1 MTELA
6 LAGRRMQACALPT
19 LKQGV
24 FEGYA
29 SIFDTVDGSGDQ
41 VLRGAFTKSLADRGV
56 ANIRML
62 FQHDPAQPIGTWLDI
77 RQDVKGLYVR
87 GRLSMDVQRSA
98 ELAGLL
104 RDGAIDGL
112 SIGFKTIKARRDQ
125 KTGIRQL
132 LTVDL
137 WEISLVTFPM
147 LTSAR
152 VASLKAHKALA
163 VQTPAAHRAG
173 RSTGSGGI
181 HRLAKTASSGFCA

>member
-1 MTELA
+1 MNDLA
-6 LAGRRMQACALPT
+6 HAGCVMRACALKATP
-19 LKQGV
+19 KGV

-29 SIFDTVDGSGDQ
+29 SIFNTVDGSGDL
-41 VLRGAFTKSLADRGV
+41 VLPGAFAKSLHQRGT

-77 RQDVKGLYVR
+77 KEDAKGLHVR

-104 RDGAIDGL
+104 RDGAVDGL
-112 SIGFKTIKARRDQ
+112 SIGFKTIRARRDRQ
-125 KTGIRQL
+125 TGIRKL

-147 LTSAR
+147 LASAR
-152 VASLKAHKALA
+152 VASLKAH
-163 VQTPAAHRAG
+163 RAG
-173 RSTGSGGI
+173 GLHHAANIVRDGLS
-181 HRLAKTASSGFCA
+181 A